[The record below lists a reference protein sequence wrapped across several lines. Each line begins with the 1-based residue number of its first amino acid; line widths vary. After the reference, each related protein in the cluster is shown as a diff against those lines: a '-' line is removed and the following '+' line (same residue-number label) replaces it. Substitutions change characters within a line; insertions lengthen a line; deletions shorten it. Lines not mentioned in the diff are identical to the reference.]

1 MKKIILTFLTFVLTF
16 SISENSFA
24 DDQYSEMEGN
34 VFNIQVQQCTLKGD
48 TSIKQYDSM
57 INDYFKWAKKNDA
70 EVFFSRQTPL
80 YVHNS
85 WYRSGIDFL
94 EILFSTHAESGKAWD
109 KWLGTKEG
117 QKLNARWQELADC
130 RVKMGAS
137 FINYIDQEAMNN
149 DNDRIVSWNWC
160 SLNEGVSYEDLLTEH
175 EKRAELLKEDSLGMI
190 AWANVYPNIGTDEAP
205 GDFAHLAVYPN
216 IESAQIYQQ
225 SQSSG
230 GWQSYRDYQRDF
242 ATCKGESYMIE
253 KVLND
258 PNN

>member
-34 VFNIQVQQCTLKGD
+34 VFNIQVQQCTLNSD

-80 YVHNS
+80 YVQNS

-94 EILFSTHAESGKAWD
+94 EILFSTHADSGKAWD

-117 QKLNARWQELADC
+117 QKLNARWQELANC

-137 FINYIDQEAMNN
+137 FVNYIDQKAMNN
-149 DNDRIVSWNWC
+149 DDDRVVAWNWC
-160 SLNEGVSYEDLLTEH
+160 SLNDGVSYEDLLTEH
-175 EKRAELLKEDSLGMI
+175 ERRAELLKKDSLGMI
-190 AWANVYPNIGTDEAP
+190 AWANVYPRIGTDEAP

>member
-1 MKKIILTFLTFVLTF
+1 
-16 SISENSFA
+16 
-24 DDQYSEMEGN
+24 
-34 VFNIQVQQCTLKGD
+34 
-48 TSIKQYDSM
+48 
-57 INDYFKWAKKNDA
+57 
-70 EVFFSRQTPL
+70 
-80 YVHNS
+80 
-85 WYRSGIDFL
+85 
-94 EILFSTHAESGKAWD
+94 
-109 KWLGTKEG
+109 
-117 QKLNARWQELADC
+117 
-130 RVKMGAS
+130 
-137 FINYIDQEAMNN
+137 MNN
-149 DNDRIVSWNWC
+149 DNDRIVAWNWC

-205 GDFAHLAVYPN
+205 RDFAHLAVYPN

-225 SQSSG
+225 SLSSG